1 MSIGY
6 NIPTS
11 GAGRW
16 SPRKTRCQA
25 CISLIVLLVLVH
37 RNAMLLWR
45 FSEYSMDLSVIYAD
59 SLEQPMLSS
68 SLDFHFPPL
77 PVLSRNES
85 FGACLM
91 VKGDNDLLSEW
102 IPYHYTLLPLRHLL
116 VVTDVGNLEDPRSVL
131 NKWRTANTNLDWWV
145 ANVSEFET
153 MYGEWDKEHA
163 EIYFYNRYYKKYSR
177 KESKNLDPRIQYVA
191 NRLVIHN
198 QKNAT
203 GKFDKGLAERDFG
216 RHFYKTRTGSHV
228 SNDTVDPE
236 AIQYVAHSHLVHKQK
251 AMITH
256 CTTFMKE
263 RGVHWVSMYDTDEFL
278 AINRMGTGAENEET
292 NSGKTK
298 MGTRNTTDDAKTLDQ
313 TYGMR
318 PNLPPMES
326 NATVVD
332 IINSFQELQ
341 HPLMSC
347 HTMPRVSFGASE
359 NFTCPGSEDVKAFAK
374 SNFDYHSLSTLR
386 FQEHAGKEDFSKNR
400 VGKVFIDVSNISDNT
415 LSMQPNNIHRPYWD
429 ECLRP
434 ILVFQQSPF
443 YLMHY
448 AGGWDRFQ
456 SKDDKRRGFEE
467 WKELA
472 DVSDSTSCCKEEVYR
487 WLPRFVDQVGLH
499 RAKFLLGEQNSRQVD

>member
-163 EIYFYNRYYKKYSR
+163 EISFYNRYYKK
-177 KESKNLDPRIQYVA
+177 I
-191 NRLVIHN
+191 
-198 QKNAT
+198 
-203 GKFDKGLAERDFG
+203 
-216 RHFYKTRTGSHV
+216 
-228 SNDTVDPE
+228 
-236 AIQYVAHSHLVHKQK
+236 
-251 AMITH
+251 
-256 CTTFMKE
+256 
-263 RGVHWVSMYDTDEFL
+263 
-278 AINRMGTGAENEET
+278 
-292 NSGKTK
+292 
-298 MGTRNTTDDAKTLDQ
+298 
-313 TYGMR
+313 
-318 PNLPPMES
+318 
-326 NATVVD
+326 
-332 IINSFQELQ
+332 
-341 HPLMSC
+341 
-347 HTMPRVSFGASE
+347 
-359 NFTCPGSEDVKAFAK
+359 
-374 SNFDYHSLSTLR
+374 
-386 FQEHAGKEDFSKNR
+386 
-400 VGKVFIDVSNISDNT
+400 
-415 LSMQPNNIHRPYWD
+415 
-429 ECLRP
+429 
-434 ILVFQQSPF
+434 
-443 YLMHY
+443 
-448 AGGWDRFQ
+448 
-456 SKDDKRRGFEE
+456 
-467 WKELA
+467 
-472 DVSDSTSCCKEEVYR
+472 
-487 WLPRFVDQVGLH
+487 
-499 RAKFLLGEQNSRQVD
+499 